1 MKMIFDNIK
10 QILALLVVLLAFG
23 YFFIVLWIEQKV
35 NDQVLI
41 AIVGTLGL
49 ATGYYW
55 GASTGGAKKDEVIAS
70 LTSNPII
77 NNSENTTINETK

>member
-1 MKMIFDNIK
+1 MKTLVDHIK
-10 QILALLVVLLAFG
+10 PILALIVVILAFA
-23 YFFIVLWIEQKV
+23 YFFSVLIIEKKV

-55 GASTGGAKKDEVIAS
+55 GASSGGAKKDEVIAN
-70 LTSNPII
+70 LSNTPLIS
-77 NNSENTTINETK
+77 NSENTTINEKK